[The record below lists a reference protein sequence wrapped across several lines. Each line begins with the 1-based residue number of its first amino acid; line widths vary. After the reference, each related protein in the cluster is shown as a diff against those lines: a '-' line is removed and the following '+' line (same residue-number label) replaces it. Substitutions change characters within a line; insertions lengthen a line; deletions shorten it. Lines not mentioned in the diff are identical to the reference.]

1 MPTFIFESAFSIRI
15 PLVSAFL
22 PEITQQIHSLRAS
35 GVMAS
40 QSARAAGIPMMA
52 SRRSAGIVCT
62 TPPAIFVWLMR
73 LFYQIRHPLIQ
84 KGYFLIKLDIK
95 KNRRPRNMCHASA
108 ITIVSTKGAPKAI
121 IKYSRDG
128 TANVYVHKRMKRF
141 VISKTATIAVVQT
154 QKCSNRAFRMSM
166 TLAKKS
172 PYKSIAL
179 RVR

>member
-1 MPTFIFESAFSIRI
+1 MLE
-15 PLVSAFL
+15 
-22 PEITQQIHSLRAS
+22 
-35 GVMAS
+35 
-40 QSARAAGIPMMA
+40 
-52 SRRSAGIVCT
+52 
-62 TPPAIFVWLMR
+62 
-73 LFYQIRHPLIQ
+73 LFMQND
-84 KGYFLIKLDIK
+84 YFLSKVSIK
-95 KNRRPRNMCHASA
+95 KKRYPNNTCHASA
-108 ITIVSTKGAPKAI
+108 IIVASPKGAPKAI